1 MAGNKYIEK
10 QKILKFI
17 EQVPFTEEDQ
27 QNWQKELE
35 ENEVSEALLDGMHKK
50 LMEIPEEKFK
60 SDWLRMKYS
69 IDLTKIIK
77 QWRMSLASKQ
87 FKHGH

>member
-17 EQVPFTEEDQ
+17 EQVPFTDDDKKI
-27 QNWQKELE
+27 WQKELE
-35 ENEVSEALLDGMHKK
+35 DNEVSETLLDEMHKK

-69 IDLTKIIK
+69 TDLTKLIK